1 MKILPPKTGKKKYGD
16 FVVID
21 GKMLFN
27 RVGSPNAQSQKNSKA
42 VPEKRG
48 VWAFPYPI
56 FDYFFVT
63 SPVSMPSQHS
73 PDDDKVIPIDD
84 KLKKYILKRLKGLK
98 TKFEIGK
105 AKVVKTKYNL
115 MGEYF
120 GDEKYEIKDLE
131 EALEKGEIKGHTYSS
146 LFKKSKYKHFYKIRR
161 FYWGGRIYARFAPKG
176 EETSEQGWYLYNDIY
191 SYIKELRKHL
201 INLRNDKS
209 FGGNGDKVYK
219 IGVSCVSSRD
229 CNLSS
234 DHLEVFIPMIAP

>member
-1 MKILPPKTGKKKYGD
+1 MRILPFKSGKKKYGD

-27 RVGSPNAQSQKNSKA
+27 RVGSPNAQYQKNSRA

-73 PDDDKVIPIDD
+73 PEDDKVIPVDD
-84 KLKKYILKRLKGLK
+84 KLRKAILKRLKGLK
-98 TKFEIGK
+98 TKMEIGIS
-105 AKVVKTKYNL
+105 KVNKTEYNPR
-115 MGEYF
+115 GDYW

-131 EALEKGEIKGHTYSS
+131 EALEKGEIKGPAYAS
-146 LFKKSKYKHFYKIRR
+146 LFRKSKYKQFNKIRR

-176 EETSEQGWYLYNDIY
+176 EETSEQGWYLYRDIY
-191 SYIKELRKHL
+191 SYISELRKHL
-201 INLRNDKS
+201 IWIHKERYSEKGWS
-209 FGGNGDKVYK
+209 KA
-219 IGVSCVSSRD
+219 GVGIVNERD
-229 CNLSS
+229 CNLGT
-234 DHLEVFIPMIAP
+234 DHLEVFIPMIAS